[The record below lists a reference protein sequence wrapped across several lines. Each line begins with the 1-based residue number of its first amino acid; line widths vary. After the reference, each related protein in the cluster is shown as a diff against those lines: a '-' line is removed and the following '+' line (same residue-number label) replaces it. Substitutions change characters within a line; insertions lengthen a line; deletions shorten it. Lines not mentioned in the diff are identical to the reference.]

1 MKPILKKIK
10 SINPDIE
17 VVSKACPLF
26 VPLVEEGI
34 LEGKIAEL
42 VVERYL
48 KELKKTAG
56 LIHWYSVVP
65 IIPY

>member
-48 KELKKTAG
+48 KELKKQRD
-56 LIHWYSVVP
+56 
-65 IIPY
+65 